1 MKMYYDFD
9 AIYNAGKK
17 ADCRNLLIA
26 GGKGNGKTFGAL
38 RKGLKIYLGLENE
51 ESKGRVIRYARR
63 LKETVRR
70 DVLLNLFKPHEK
82 WIEAVTNGAYN
93 TVRMY
98 GRRFYLAY
106 VNPDNKVIRRDKN
119 ECCICNALSTW
130 ETDCGPDE
138 GEAGIIIFDEAISR
152 ERELRNEFDSLM
164 RYHNNCTR
172 NRMDYYCP
180 LVLIGNTVTRDCTIF
195 ENFGIDLWKIDD
207 AEKGHIQYVKN
218 RAGKINCIFEWCG
231 TAGIQEKS
239 REYYERFEND
249 KTKMITDGV
258 FSLGE
263 YKTMSEA
270 RAELDAEPI
279 IKICFIH
286 PHFPLFLRIM
296 QYKKS
301 GDVFAYITN
310 PDHVPDDCDLKISP
324 IARTCN
330 GILRNYFDCGAAD
343 LFRYLYDSGNVLF
356 DAPATGEKY
365 RTFASECRGLES
377 CIPD

>member
-38 RKGLKIYLGLENE
+38 RKGLKIYLGLENP

-82 WIEAVTNGAYN
+82 WIESVTNCEYN
-93 TVRMY
+93 TVRMQ

-106 VNPDNKVIRRDKN
+106 VTDDNKVKRRDKN

-164 RYHNNCTR
+164 RYHSNCTR

-195 ENFGIDLWKIDD
+195 ENFGIDLWKIEDGS
-207 AEKGHIQYVKN
+207 KGHIQYVKN

-239 REYYERFEND
+239 REYYERFENE

-270 RAELDAEPI
+270 RAELDADPI
-279 IKICFIH
+279 ITVCFIH
-286 PHFPLFLRIM
+286 PHFPLLLRIM

-310 PDHVPDDCDLKISP
+310 PDHVPDECDLKISP
-324 IARTCN
+324 LARTCN